1 MEKRDLYLGRPDFS
15 HDQVRPVG
23 ILIAN
28 LGTPD
33 APTAA
38 ALRPYLHEFLSDPRV
53 IELPRWKWLPIL
65 HLFVL
70 PFRPKRSAA
79 LYARVWTDQGSPLL
93 VYSRRIAEAM
103 QTSLQARFGTPI
115 RTAVGMRYGNP
126 SIASALRE
134 LGDAG
139 CDRIL
144 VLPLFPQYFSG
155 TTGSVFDAVMAEFER
170 WRWIPELRTIAS
182 YHDDDGYIDALA
194 ASMREA
200 WGNCGPAEKVIF
212 SFHGIPLRYFL
223 NGDPYYC
230 HCQKTGR
237 LLAERLGLEDGR
249 WMVTFQSLFGREEWL
264 KPYTDLT
271 VEALAR
277 DGVKTVDAICPG
289 FAADCLETIDE
300 VGREA
305 RESFEHAGGERFR
318 FVTCLNDR
326 NDHVEA
332 LAAVASRHL
341 AGWVQPVAAYDAE
354 AAQAEANRSQER
366 AAATQRN
373 YPSRA
378 VNPDFVE

>member
-1 MEKRDLYLGRPDFS
+1 MEKRDLYLGRPDFP
-15 HDQVRPVG
+15 HGQVRPVG

-33 APTAA
+33 AATAA
-38 ALRPYLHEFLSDPRV
+38 ALRPYLREFLSDPRV

-70 PFRPKRSAA
+70 PFRPKRSAR
-79 LYARVWTDQGSPLL
+79 LYANVWTDEGSPLL
-93 VYSRRIAEAM
+93 VYSRRIAEGVEKR
-103 QTSLQARFGTPI
+103 LQSQFGTPI

-126 SIASALRE
+126 PIGSALRR

-155 TTGSVFDAVMAEFER
+155 TTGSVFDAVMAELR
-170 WRWIPELRTIAS
+170 QWRWVPELRTIAS

-194 ASMREA
+194 SSLRDT
-200 WGNCGPAEKVIF
+200 WGDQGPAEKVIF

-223 NGDPYYC
+223 NGDPYFC

-237 LLAERLGLEDGR
+237 LLADRLGLPDGR

-271 VEALAR
+271 VEALAH
-277 DGVKTVDAICPG
+277 DGVQSVDVICPG

-305 RESFEHAGGERFR
+305 RESFEHAGGKQFR
-318 FVTCLNDR
+318 FVACLNDR
-326 NDHVEA
+326 ADHIEA
-332 LAAVASRHL
+332 LTDLAAGHL
-341 AGWVQPVAAYDAE
+341 AGWAEPASSYNASAAQARAAEIQELAE
-354 AAQAEANRSQER
+354 AARS
-366 AAATQRN
+366 N
-373 YPSRA
+373 YPSKA
-378 VNPDFVE
+378 VNAEYVE